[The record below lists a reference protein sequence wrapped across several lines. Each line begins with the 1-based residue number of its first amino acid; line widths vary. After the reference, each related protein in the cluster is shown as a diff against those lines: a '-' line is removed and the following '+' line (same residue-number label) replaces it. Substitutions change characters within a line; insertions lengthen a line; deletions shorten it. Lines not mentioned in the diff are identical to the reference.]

1 MPKKKGNLRGALVA
15 HGRQQEQKL
24 KQEAVLEAQ
33 KRKVESMKK
42 SGGSGGKNEISKR
55 RKTNDGKAGEQTSSA
70 GTKDVAQSA
79 SKVQKPSRTRK
90 ERVFMPFQQDD
101 SILLVGEG
109 NFSFALSLLQP
120 PHSLSPRQIL
130 ATAYDSEQE
139 CYRKY
144 PDAEAIVAKIRDLAK
159 QSGREE
165 EIVVFGVDAGNLS
178 ASKAV
183 VGNPSK
189 AAVVGYHR
197 KGPQTRKFS
206 KIWFGFPH
214 VGAGHKDESRNILAN
229 QLLLTGALSLA
240 RSIPQQQPTT
250 PGLTR
255 SSSGFVS
262 SYSQPVSQTPV
273 LQLQAPASTLALSSS
288 RPSAPSAGH
297 FQLSRSTYSSA
308 VIPAK
313 ATSSSPSKMP
323 AASAAS
329 GSSVGVVEH
338 SFTRAMLIT
347 RVQWNVL
354 ALAGLMIL
362 PNFGPVRGALDITFA
377 VLSVLSAGVLDNAM
391 DSLAEYGAMLAK
403 VVIAINLL
411 DAIAR
416 LQSKAAEDKSA
427 SSQSAS
433 SATAGKGGPLAKLGL
448 GVRSSPQTRPSA
460 GYLLGSSS
468 QSSPASNKA
477 NTMRTPLYLQPS
489 LRASLDEASILATP
503 PRPSAGASE
512 AQQSDASPFQA
523 SGGLGGANARRWP
536 SGSPASTLAT
546 KGGEERNISPVQIFR
561 ARRAASGRGRTASG
575 LQFDSSFDV
584 GDEDGSTEAH
594 EVDYG
599 LKVLNS
605 SFSAD
610 WSPSASGT
618 AR

>member
-1 MPKKKGNLRGALVA
+1 MSAQGAFAPTTPLYA
-15 HGRQQEQKL
+15 RQTQGSAPGTDSVSHPQSWGGFSRQGPSPSQPHQPQQRL
-24 KQEAVLEAQ
+24 GPAPAFNNAQ
-33 KRKVESMKK
+33 
-42 SGGSGGKNEISKR
+42 
-55 RKTNDGKAGEQTSSA
+55 
-70 GTKDVAQSA
+70 
-79 SKVQKPSRTRK
+79 
-90 ERVFMPFQQDD
+90 
-101 SILLVGEG
+101 
-109 NFSFALSLLQP
+109 
-120 PHSLSPRQIL
+120 
-130 ATAYDSEQE
+130 
-139 CYRKY
+139 
-144 PDAEAIVAKIRDLAK
+144 
-159 QSGREE
+159 
-165 EIVVFGVDAGNLS
+165 
-178 ASKAV
+178 
-183 VGNPSK
+183 
-189 AAVVGYHR
+189 
-197 KGPQTRKFS
+197 
-206 KIWFGFPH
+206 
-214 VGAGHKDESRNILAN
+214 
-229 QLLLTGALSLA
+229 TGALSLA

-308 VIPAK
+308 VVPAK

>member
-229 QLLLTGALSLA
+229 QLLLVRFLVSAAPLL
-240 RSIPQQQPTT
+240 
-250 PGLTR
+250 
-255 SSSGFVS
+255 SSGPLPAWVQRNQKGKRRRDDDSEEEDGPEGEGEQDEDVNSDGEGDLTKQISLSQGIRPTLVTPRRAGSVLITLRNS
-262 SYSQPVSQTPV
+262 SPYTLWDVPTLAKRTQAMLPIIQGS
-273 LQLQAPASTLALSSS
+273 APALPKGQ
-288 RPSAPSAGH
+288 RAPSASDLTKA
-297 FQLSRSTYSSA
+297 FPDPKKSY
-308 VIPAK
+308 VI
-313 ATSSSPSKMP
+313 
-323 AASAAS
+323 
-329 GSSVGVVEH
+329 
-338 SFTRAMLIT
+338 
-347 RVQWNVL
+347 W
-354 ALAGLMIL
+354 
-362 PNFGPVRGALDITFA
+362 
-377 VLSVLSAGVLDNAM
+377 
-391 DSLAEYGAMLAK
+391 
-403 VVIAINLL
+403 
-411 DAIAR
+411 
-416 LQSKAAEDKSA
+416 
-427 SSQSAS
+427 QSARFEPAVFPGYS
-433 SATAGKGGPLAKLGL
+433 HRRTVGWVKGL
-448 GVRSSPQTRPSA
+448 
-460 GYLLGSSS
+460 
-468 QSSPASNKA
+468 
-477 NTMRTPLYLQPS
+477 
-489 LRASLDEASILATP
+489 
-503 PRPSAGASE
+503 
-512 AQQSDASPFQA
+512 
-523 SGGLGGANARRWP
+523 
-536 SGSPASTLAT
+536 
-546 KGGEERNISPVQIFR
+546 
-561 ARRAASGRGRTASG
+561 
-575 LQFDSSFDV
+575 
-584 GDEDGSTEAH
+584 STEENEDLLRPGVGGTGECRAW
-594 EVDYG
+594 EIG
-599 LKVLNS
+599 L
-605 SFSAD
+605 AP
-610 WSPSASGT
+610 PST
-618 AR
+618 